1 MNTVIFFLIHLRT
14 EYGHHESSGH
24 VASCSGEKRLG
35 IQQQEGSSVAFNT
48 GRAAHTPGAPVCC
61 CLQRLLR
68 SFLDGLLTWPWPT
81 AVLLKPSIVAGLDAG
96 RGSTEMRWRRLQ
108 GRPVLPACAA
118 RRKRC
123 PHSLHGLSD
132 LVHRGNAAI
141 LGSIRRR
148 RRFDRSQGMMP

>member
-1 MNTVIFFLIHLRT
+1 MQLEPLKLSLKRIVNTVIFFLIHLPT

-24 VASCSGEKRLG
+24 VASCSGEKKKARHPAARG
-35 IQQQEGSSVAFNT
+35 VVGGFQHRPCYTYTRSS
-48 GRAAHTPGAPVCC
+48 
-61 CLQRLLR
+61 
-68 SFLDGLLTWPWPT
+68 
-81 AVLLKPSIVAGLDAG
+81 DAG